1 MRVGD
6 GKTELGTCV
15 PAFWRGFRVGIIK
28 VDRDHIVGLTIGIA
42 LREQQNAPG
51 RLAEPLRTIKTVAY
65 HL

>member
-1 MRVGD
+1 LRVGD
-6 GKTELGTCV
+6 SKTELGTSV

-28 VDRDHIVGLTIGIA
+28 VDRDHVVGLTIGIA

-51 RLAEPLRTIKTVAY
+51 GLAKSLRTIKTVAY